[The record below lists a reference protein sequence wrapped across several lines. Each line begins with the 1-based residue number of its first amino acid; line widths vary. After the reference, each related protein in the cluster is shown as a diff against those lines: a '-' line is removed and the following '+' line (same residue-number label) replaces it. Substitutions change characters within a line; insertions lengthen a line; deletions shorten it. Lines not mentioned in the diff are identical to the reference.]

1 MENGCGNLPH
11 PCLATGKAWK
21 RICKKKEENFYIFI
35 FQNLLFFKKLVS
47 FSYPNP
53 LACRVTVI

>member
-1 MENGCGNLPH
+1 MDVATCHIHALP
-11 PCLATGKAWK
+11 LARHGKGFV
-21 RICKKKEENFYIFI
+21 KKKEENFYIFI